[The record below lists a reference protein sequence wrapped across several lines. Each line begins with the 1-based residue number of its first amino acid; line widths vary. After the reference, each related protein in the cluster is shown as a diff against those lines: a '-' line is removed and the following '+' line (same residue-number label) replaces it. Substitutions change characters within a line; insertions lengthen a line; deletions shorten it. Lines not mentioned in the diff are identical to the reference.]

1 MSDERKQ
8 IREEIDRLR
17 RESSDYFKQSQEL
30 RKRARVVDA
39 KIQELMKKL
48 RSRPQ

>member
-8 IREEIDRLR
+8 IREEIDKLR
-17 RESSDYFKQSQEL
+17 RESAEYFKQSQEL
-30 RKRARVVDA
+30 RKRARAVDA
-39 KIQELMKKL
+39 QIQELMKQL